1 MKSYN
6 KLSVEVD
13 CSVTQFQFL
22 STNSYNT

>member
-6 KLSVEVD
+6 KLSIEID

-22 STNSYNT
+22 STKSYNA